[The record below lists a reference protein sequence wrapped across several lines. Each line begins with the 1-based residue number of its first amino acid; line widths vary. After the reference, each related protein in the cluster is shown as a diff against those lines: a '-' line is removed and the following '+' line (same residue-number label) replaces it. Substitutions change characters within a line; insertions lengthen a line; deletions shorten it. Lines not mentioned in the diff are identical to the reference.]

1 MTTRQGLEIAT
12 LAILCLVSL
21 RTFWRGEGFS
31 VSKKL
36 GLALAVIVFFAV
48 TLIILH

>member
-31 VSKKL
+31 ASQKL
-36 GLALAVIVFFAV
+36 GLALAVTVFIAV